1 MKSLTLLLVAFL
13 SFSGFSQV
21 KSEEILLKN
30 KKIELLGT
38 LTFTAQKS
46 PLIIWVHGSGNV
58 DRNGNQM
65 PIVKANYIKQ
75 FRDSINKRGIA
86 FYSYDKRTAV
96 ANNKE
101 NLKGVT
107 FEDFTEDLKIAIN
120 HFKKDK
126 RFSSITLLG
135 HSQGSLTAMLA
146 SKNVDNYISLAGA
159 SRTID
164 EVITEQVKKNSP
176 MALDTVKSYLK
187 ELKETGNIKYVNP
200 LLKSLFSEQN
210 QPFLKSWINYNPVKE
225 IKRLKIPIL
234 IVNGTKDL
242 QIPVK
247 DAESLHKANPKS
259 KLLIIENMN
268 HVIKDI
274 QQPQDNMKSYYSADY
289 PLSVAFITAVYNFVK

>member
-1 MKSLTLLLVAFL
+1 MKVRLTFIIFL
-13 SFSGFSQV
+13 FTGFGFSQV

-30 KKIELLGT
+30 KKIELPGT

-75 FRDSINKRGIA
+75 FRDSINKKGIA

-107 FEDFTEDLKIAIN
+107 FEDFAEDLKIAIN

-126 RFSSITLLG
+126 RFSSITLIG

-187 ELKETGNIKYVNP
+187 ELKETGRIKYVNP

-210 QPFLKSWINYNPVKE
+210 QPFLKSWINYNSVKE
-225 IKRLKIPIL
+225 IERLKIPIL

-247 DAESLHKANPKS
+247 DAELLHKANPKS